1 MNCPQCATCFVYCKE
16 AFICNESE
24 PKSFQMEARLMNH
37 ELMIKVAVSLRQF
50 AASESLLWKRFRFN
64 FILWNESFY
73 EISTCLDVAAWTSL
87 TIELIQE
94 WYEFSSR
101 WTSSISIEASFD
113 FPKLFFSPFKWEAKI
128 WLLWVDGSML
138 LILIFFLASAGAN
151 VDARIIIAYGFKKIR
166 IWDSLTSEEI
176 SKAFVWRVYE
186 RKNKVFM
193 LFLEAPRNASMLL
206 KILMFYKAEEET
218 WKCFSSC
225 CINWMGLHHHRKYNI
240 SVHTTNWKAS

>member
-1 MNCPQCATCFVYCKE
+1 MLCLLWRSF
-16 AFICNESE
+16 FCNESE

-113 FPKLFFSPFKWEAKI
+113 FPKLFFLSFQMRSENLIVVGWWVNASDSY
-128 WLLWVDGSML
+128 LLLSISRSECWCSD
-138 LILIFFLASAGAN
+138 
-151 VDARIIIAYGFKKIR
+151 YHR
-166 IWDSLTSEEI
+166 IWIQNDKDLRLSDVRRDFKGFRLTCLWEE
-176 SKAFVWRVYE
+176 K
-186 RKNKVFM
+186 
-193 LFLEAPRNASMLL
+193 
-206 KILMFYKAEEET
+206 
-218 WKCFSSC
+218 
-225 CINWMGLHHHRKYNI
+225 
-240 SVHTTNWKAS
+240 